1 MIKIQPVVFPI
12 KGTATNLDLKVNGF
26 SMDAKTAD
34 FHYRLTS
41 DGDLHLLKAG
51 KVIDEGNLTMTKEEF
66 AQWGADN
73 QYCIEWACKKLG
85 LTLIKDSNG

>member
-1 MIKIQPVVFPI
+1 MTKIQPVVFPI
-12 KGTATNLDLKVNGF
+12 KGTATNLDLRVLGF

-41 DGDLHLLKAG
+41 DGDFHLLKAG

-66 AQWGADN
+66 AERFAQTD
-73 QYCIEWACKKLG
+73 YFKLMTSSEKPD
-85 LTLIKDSNG
+85 LRIA